1 MKDTFGYALL
11 SYWQGDHKTP
21 HIIKRDDGRINKES
35 LKHYFE
41 KYAQFSSIE
50 KRALKYAKGKILDVG
65 CGTGRLSVRL
75 DKMGAQI
82 TALDISP
89 KILNILKIKNPK
101 IKTVIADAEKLP
113 FADNS
118 FDIVVSAFLIVHL
131 QNPKIF
137 FAEAYRVLKP
147 EGKFILTN
155 INQKKSPELK
165 TKKGLISIKSYYHR
179 PEKIIEMLEDLA
191 FAIKENIFVKE
202 RDILINQLVST
213 EK

>member
-1 MKDTFGYALL
+1 MHKKIKYLEAKAGYDIYAEFYDKKLAYLDSFEQFKLLPLFHDIKD
-11 SYWQGDHKTP
+11 K
-21 HIIKRDDGRINKES
+21 
-35 LKHYFE
+35 
-41 KYAQFSSIE
+41 
-50 KRALKYAKGKILDVG
+50 KILDVG